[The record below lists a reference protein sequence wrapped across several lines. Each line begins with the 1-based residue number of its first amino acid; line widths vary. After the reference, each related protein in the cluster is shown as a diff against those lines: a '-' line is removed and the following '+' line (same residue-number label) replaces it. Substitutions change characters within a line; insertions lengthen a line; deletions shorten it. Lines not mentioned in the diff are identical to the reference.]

1 MYVTL
6 MYSYVTRMY
15 PYVNRMHL
23 CSTYVPELFLS
34 FFIAPVE

>member
-6 MYSYVTRMY
+6 MYLYVTRMY

-34 FFIAPVE
+34 F

>member
-34 FFIAPVE
+34 F

>member
-23 CSTYVPELFLS
+23 CSTYVPELFVS
-34 FFIAPVE
+34 F